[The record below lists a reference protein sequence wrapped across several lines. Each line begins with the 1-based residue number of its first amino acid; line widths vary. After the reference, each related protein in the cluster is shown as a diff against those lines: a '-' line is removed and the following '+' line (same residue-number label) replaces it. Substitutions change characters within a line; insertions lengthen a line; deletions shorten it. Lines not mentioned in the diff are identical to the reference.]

1 MRILNVSRLA
11 FAMLTAALNFTSIAL
26 ADELVKFDSASYRV
40 GLLQQRLARERG
52 ETPKELP
59 GTPIEGYLTKPEG
72 PGPFPAVVL
81 LHGCGGWTEAARQ
94 ERAAWFTNLGYVA
107 LAVDSF
113 ATRGIKEACDQDMPE
128 RQGDAWGAL
137 LYLSKIAFVDPQ
149 RVAVVGW
156 SQGGMVALE
165 IASAHPFEL
174 FDIPDDLN
182 FKAAVAFYPLCR
194 VATDQMSIPTL
205 VLIGELD
212 DWTPAMDCER
222 WVGRNA
228 GKGATYKVGHLPRRL
243 SCVRCVF
250 LGGGQ
255 AEVSAIGSN
264 TILTQTSVQRRKCAT
279 SWRSNWALGERQLQ
293 FSRIE

>member
-1 MRILNVSRLA
+1 VRRLA
-11 FAMLTAALNFTSIAL
+11 FATLTAAFSFTSIAV

-72 PGPFPAVVL
+72 PGPFPAVVM
-81 LHGCGGWTEAARQ
+81 LHGCEGWAEASRQ
-94 ERAAWFTNLGYVA
+94 ERSAWFTNLGYVA

-128 RQGDAWGAL
+128 RQADAWGAL
-137 LYLSKIAFVDPQ
+137 FYLSKIDFVDPQ

-156 SQGGMVALE
+156 SQGGIVALE
-165 IASAHPFEL
+165 IASARPFKA
-174 FDIPDDLN
+174 FNIPDDLE
-182 FKAAVAFYPLCR
+182 FKAVVAFYPLCR
-194 VATDQMSIPTL
+194 VAADQMSMPTL

-212 DWTPAMDCER
+212 DWTPATDCER

-228 GKGATYKVGHLPRRL
+228 GKDAPIKLVIYPGAFHAFDA
-243 SCVRCVF
+243 S
-250 LGGGQ
+250 
-255 AEVSAIGSN
+255 S
-264 TILTQTSVQRRKCAT
+264 
-279 SWRSNWALGERQLQ
+279 LGEGKRSFGHWLKYDPDADERSKTEMRNFLAVQLGA
-293 FSRIE
+293 R